1 MFCEFALIGTTA
13 SGKSELANALAIE
26 LGAIILSLDSLC
38 VYKEINIAS
47 AKPCAAVLSRVE
59 HFGVNLLSVAE
70 KFNVALF
77 FDEYQRARA
86 RAFELD
92 KPLIIVG
99 GTSFYLKALMSGL
112 SESVEESRSALSNDE
127 IYELMQSVDKNAKIA
142 KNDSYRL
149 RKWLG
154 IYENTGRVPSEFLRE
169 TLQKPIIPSL
179 DIFELVLDKDLLR
192 KRVEKRTQNMLNSG
206 LLDEARFLFK
216 NFSPELKPLN
226 SIGLKECKAFLSG
239 EIALGELAPLIN
251 THTMQLAKRQR
262 TFNKKFTR
270 TCVECANLGRALGEI
285 KFKTKFKTQKC

>member
-26 LGAIILSLDSLC
+26 LGGLILSLDSLC

-47 AKPCAAVLSRVE
+47 AKPCGAELLRTP

-77 FDEYQRARA
+77 FDEYQMARA

-112 SESVEESRSALSNDE
+112 SQSVEESRSAMSNGE
-127 IYELMQSVDKNAKIA
+127 IYELMKSVDENAKIA

-154 IYENTGRVPSEFLRE
+154 IYEKTGRVPSEFLRE
-169 TLQKPIIPSL
+169 TLQKPIISSL

-206 LLDEARFLFK
+206 LIDEAKFLFSK
-216 NFSPELKPLN
+216 FSHDLKPLN
-226 SIGLKECKAFLSG
+226 SIGLKECKAFLNG
-239 EIALGELAPLIN
+239 KITLGELAPLIN